1 MKKTNIALIGAGP
14 IGIEIATKLKANN
27 IDYMH
32 FEAGCIGA
40 TINWYA
46 PNTNFFSSPE
56 RIAISG
62 VPIPSHSQ
70 RKTTKEEYLAYL
82 RSVVRQFNL
91 KINTYTKVFDIK
103 KRDEDFIISYGK
115 CDSKFEKEVLS
126 NKKLGKLNK
135 VIASK
140 VILAIGD
147 MHSPKLLE
155 IKGENLS
162 HVSHYLEDPHKYY
175 GQKVLIVG
183 GRNSAIEAAIRLYRA
198 GANVTLSYRKNELN
212 DKSIKYWLYPEFKY
226 LVKKKQITFLPKTEI
241 KEIKSES
248 VIFKNK
254 KSLELE
260 IDRVLLLTGY
270 KQNKKFFNNL
280 HIKLNG
286 LNEKPSYS
294 RKTMETNIKNV
305 FVAGTATA
313 GTQSSGVKEFIET
326 SHVHVDRIIA
336 KLKHEPAP
344 KTIYNEILKD
354 REN

>member
-1 MKKTNIALIGAGP
+1 MKKIDVALIGAGP
-14 IGIEIATKLKANN
+14 IGIEIATKLKASN

-82 RSVVRQFNL
+82 RSVVRQFGL
-91 KINTYTKVFDIK
+91 SINTYTKVFEINK
-103 KRDEDFIISYGK
+103 KSENFIVNYGK
-115 CDSKFEKEVLS
+115 TGSESEQKVLS
-126 NKKLGKLNK
+126 NKKIGKINK
-135 VIASK
+135 VLANK

-147 MHSPKLLE
+147 MHSPKMLK

-162 HVSHYLEDPHKYY
+162 HVSHYLDDPHKYF

-183 GRNSAIEAAIRLYRA
+183 GRNSAVEAAIRLYRA
-198 GANVTLSYRKNELN
+198 GANVTVSYRKKVLN

-226 LVKKKQITFLPKTEI
+226 LVKKKQITFLASTQV
-241 KEIKSES
+241 KEIKNES
-248 VIFKNK
+248 VILKNK
-254 KSLELE
+254 KIIEA
-260 IDRVLLLTGY
+260 DKVLLLTGY
-270 KQNKKFFNNL
+270 EQDKKLFNSL
-280 HIKLNG
+280 KIKLNG
-286 LNEKPSYS
+286 KSEKPSYS

-305 FVAGTATA
+305 FVAGTAVA
-313 GTQSSGVKEFIET
+313 GTQGSGVKEFIET

-336 KLKHEPAP
+336 KINSKPAP
-344 KTIYNEILKD
+344 NTKYTEVLED